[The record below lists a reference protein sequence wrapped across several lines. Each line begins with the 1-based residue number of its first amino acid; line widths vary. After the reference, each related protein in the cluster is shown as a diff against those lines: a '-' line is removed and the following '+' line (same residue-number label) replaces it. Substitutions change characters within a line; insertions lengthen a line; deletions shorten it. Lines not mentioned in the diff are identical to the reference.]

1 MASKKEIAVPQ
12 SLFPQELPEEAKGK
26 GRGNEEVGSDL
37 ARPIIKLLQALSPQ
51 LNPGL
56 ATFVEGAKVGQFFNT
71 VTGDVVDELFVSNLY
86 YYKNWA
92 VFQQQD
98 FGGGFEGNYDSKEI
112 AATFISD
119 SNFNPEQYDII
130 ETAHHILAI
139 IDTDSGE
146 VEPAEFLMSGTK
158 LSISRTWNANI
169 KSKGGD
175 RFSSVWKLSSAMVT
189 KGQNTWSQVIV
200 DLAGFTPPDLHAI
213 CAASYQEVV
222 DSFTSERKQT

>member
-1 MASKKEIAVPQ
+1 MTKSEVAVPQ

-51 LNPGL
+51 LNPGV

-71 VTGDVVDELFVSNLY
+71 VTGQTSDELFVANLY

-92 VFQQQD
+92 VFQKQD

-112 AATFISD
+112 AATFIQDSD
-119 SNFNPEQYDII
+119 FNPEHYDII
-130 ETAHHILAI
+130 ETGHHILAI
-139 IDTDSGE
+139 IDTESGE

-158 LSISRTWNANI
+158 LPISRNWNANI

-175 RFSSVWKLSSAMVT
+175 RFSSVWKLTSAMVT
-189 KGQNTWSQVIV
+189 KGNNTWSQVIIT
-200 DLAGFTPPDLHAI
+200 LAGFTPEDLHKV
-213 CAASYQEVV
+213 CALSYQEVAE
-222 DSFTSERKQT
+222 SYAALKS